1 VNIVLNSQEILNL
14 KHLHPCFNQE
24 AARRYARLHLPVAP
38 ACNIKCR
45 YCTRL
50 YDCANENRPGVTSQ
64 ILTPEKALDLV
75 GNEVAGEPRLKVVG
89 IAGPGEPLANQAT
102 LQTLKL
108 VHHRFPQLIKC
119 LSTNGLLL
127 SENLKSLKE
136 SGVKA
141 VTVTVNNISP
151 RVGEKIYRQIAYQG
165 KDYFGTAGA
174 ALLWQKQKEGIEAAV
189 TMGMLVKINSVV
201 IAGINDAHLQKVAQ
215 AVREAGAHVMNI
227 IPLIPQGEFA
237 RLKPPTQTQLF
248 FLREKLAPVISQI
261 THCRRCRADARGML
275 C

>member
-1 VNIVLNSQEILNL
+1 MPKTSQEILNL
-14 KHLHPCFNQE
+14 RRLHPCFSQE

-64 ILTPEKALDLV
+64 ILTPEKARELV
-75 GNEVAGEPRLKVVG
+75 ENEVAGEPRLKVVG
-89 IAGPGEPLANQAT
+89 IAGPGEPLANQTA

-108 VHHRFPQLIKC
+108 VHGRFPQLIKC

-127 SENLKSLKE
+127 SENLKALKE
-136 SGVKA
+136 SGVEA

-151 RVGEKIYRQIAYQG
+151 QVGQKIYRYVSYRG
-165 KDYFGTAGA
+165 KVYSGTAGS

-201 IAGINDAHLQKVAQ
+201 IAGINDTHLSEVAQ
-215 AVREAGAHVMNI
+215 AVREAGAHEMNI

-237 RLKPPTQTQLF
+237 CLRPPTQTQLF

>member
-1 VNIVLNSQEILNL
+1 MLTSQQEILNF
-14 KHLHPCFNQE
+14 KRTHPCFSQE

-64 ILTPEKALDLV
+64 ILTPEKACDLV
-75 GNEVAGEPRLKVVG
+75 ENEVAAESRLKVVG

-102 LQTLKL
+102 LKTLKL
-108 VHHRFPQLIKC
+108 VHGRFPQLIKC

-127 SENLKSLKE
+127 SENLKTLKE
-136 SGVKA
+136 SGVKT

-151 RVGEKIYRQIAYQG
+151 RIGEKIYRQVAYQG

-189 TMGMLVKINSVV
+189 AMGMLVKINSVA
-201 IAGINDAHLQKVAQ
+201 IAGINDTHLSEVAQ

-237 RLKPPTQTQLF
+237 CLRPPTQTQLF

-261 THCRRCRADARGML
+261 THCRHCRADAKGML